1 MEFHTEYMKVLVAQ
15 LCPTLCDPVGC
26 SPPESTVHGI
36 LQARILEWVAIS
48 FSRGSSWPRDW
59 TPVSCIA
66 GRFFTIWATREVLQ
80 STSYISGFFLRSIHV
95 VRLGR
100 FHCWVVFNCMGILQC
115 VLSIF
120 LSLVWTSSVGLLWT
134 KLLSTFLFNFV
145 YRCIFLFFGA
155 NTGVCYWV
163 IW

>member
-1 MEFHTEYMKVLVAQ
+1 MQVLVAH

-26 SPPESTVHGI
+26 SPPGSAVQGI

-59 TPVSCIA
+59 TPVSCTA
-66 GRFFTIWATREVLQ
+66 GRFFTIWATREVPQ
-80 STSYISGFFLRSIHV
+80 SASYISGFFLRSTHV
-95 VRLGR
+95 VRLGG
-100 FHCWVVFNCMGILQC
+100 FHCWVVFSCMGILQF
-115 VLSIF
+115 VHSIF
-120 LSLVWTSSVGLLWT
+120 LSLVWASSAGLLWT
-134 KLLSTFLFNFV
+134 KLLSTFLFNFL

-155 NTGVCYWV
+155 NTGICYWV